1 MKDFKQ
7 ALSASARE
15 KLEEQEEVAKQMTK
29 ADLKNIE
36 EDDKDAV
43 FEASE
48 ELAFEWI
55 EFFLSDVN
63 RIERF
68 FKDKQD

>member
-1 MKDFKQ
+1 MHKY
-7 ALSASARE
+7 
-15 KLEEQEEVAKQMTK
+15 
-29 ADLKNIE
+29 DLKNM
-36 EDDKDAV
+36 EDDDEDEI
-43 FEASE
+43 FFASE

-68 FKDKQD
+68 FLEKKDALINEFIAMQERFRLKSN